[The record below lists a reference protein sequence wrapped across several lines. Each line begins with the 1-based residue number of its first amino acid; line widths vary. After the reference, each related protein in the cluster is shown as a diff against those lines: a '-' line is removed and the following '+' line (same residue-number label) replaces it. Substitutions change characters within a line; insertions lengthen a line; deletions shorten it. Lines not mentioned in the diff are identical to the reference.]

1 MMNIKLNPLWSK
13 TVLVITFSFLL
24 LLSSYVLLDPDGSS
38 KNLSNIYNFFATNFE
53 SFFLYFG
60 FGVLLIL
67 IFVGISSAGSKKII
81 LEGRKDYS
89 YFSWYS
95 MLFAT
100 GMGAA
105 LLYWS
110 TYEWLVYYTDP
121 IVLAPVAQLDGEE
134 QLLLKARS
142 YPLFHW
148 TFTGWALYILPTVAF
163 VFSLM
168 KNSNT
173 PLTFS
178 GILLK
183 KQSGPIR
190 IILDIF
196 FIGAILTGA
205 GVGLALSFP
214 LLSAAISKLF
224 NINQSLYLDF
234 LMLFICMCV
243 VAISVYRGLQNGIK
257 KLSNFNIIL
266 VIIFLFLILI
276 TGPTKYIIF
285 NTLESFSYVIKNYFS
300 LSLTKSKYSLDW
312 TVFYWAWYIALA
324 PAVGAFIVNIS
335 NNKTVRELIFGAI
348 IVGSL
353 GCIFHI
359 GVLSNISIYFYE
371 NAILDAP
378 KIYEDGSLT
387 SHALVVETIS
397 SLNFGLVFLIIFAII
412 AVVFLCTTYDSLSY
426 ILATASMK
434 NFKDKPTRSL
444 RVFFAI
450 ILMIQPALIM
460 FMGGKDSFMWLLV
473 VISVPLMVIYIFLIL
488 SIFKNAIKFKKS

>member
-1 MMNIKLNPLWSK
+1 MINIKLNPLWSK

-24 LLSSYVLLDPDGSS
+24 ILSSYVLLDPDGSAENLLKVYSFFS
-38 KNLSNIYNFFATNFE
+38 KNFE
-53 SFFLYFG
+53 SFFLFFG
-60 FGVLLIL
+60 FMTLVIL
-67 IFVGISSAGSKKII
+67 IIIAFSPAGSGVIK
-81 LEGRKDYS
+81 LEGRTNYS

-121 IVLAPVAQLDGEE
+121 IENNDQT
-134 QLLLKARS
+134 LLVSRS

-148 TFTGWALYILPTVAF
+148 MFTGWALYILPTVAF

-168 KNSNT
+168 RNINT

-183 KQSGPIR
+183 KQSGILR
-190 IILDIF
+190 IVLDVF

-214 LLSAAISKLF
+214 LMSAAISKIF
-224 NINQSLYLDF
+224 NLNQTIYLDF
-234 LMLFICMCV
+234 LMLFVCMCIV
-243 VAISVYRGLQNGIK
+243 SISVYRGLENGIK

-266 VIIFLFLILI
+266 VIIFLFLVLI
-276 TGPTKYIIF
+276 IGPTKYIIV
-285 NTLESFSYVIKNYFS
+285 NTLEPVSYVIKNYLS
-300 LSLTKSKYSLDW
+300 LSLVKSKYSLDW

-335 NNKTVRELIFGAI
+335 NNKTIRELIFGAL

-353 GCIFHI
+353 GCILHI
-359 GVLSNISIYFYE
+359 GILSNISIYFYE
-371 NAILDAP
+371 NGTLNAPEIFLDQ
-378 KIYEDGSLT
+378 SLT
-387 SHALVVETIS
+387 SHALVIETIS
-397 SLNFGLVFLIIFAII
+397 SLNFGNIFLILFAII

-426 ILATASMK
+426 ILASASMK
-434 NFKDKPTRSL
+434 NFKDTPSKNL

-460 FMGGKDSFMWLLV
+460 FLGGKDAFMWLLV
-473 VISVPLMVIYIFLIL
+473 IISVPLMFIYIFLII
-488 SIFKNAIKFKKS
+488 SIFQNAIKFKKS

>member
-1 MMNIKLNPLWSK
+1 MINIKLNPLWSK

-67 IFVGISSAGSKKII
+67 IFVGVSSAGSKKII

-121 IVLAPVAQLDGEE
+121 IDGEE
-134 QLLLKARS
+134 KSLLKARS

-214 LLSAAISKLF
+214 LLSAALSKLL

-234 LMLFICMCV
+234 LMLFICMCI

>member
-1 MMNIKLNPLWSK
+1 
-13 TVLVITFSFLL
+13 
-24 LLSSYVLLDPDGSS
+24 
-38 KNLSNIYNFFATNFE
+38 
-53 SFFLYFG
+53 
-60 FGVLLIL
+60 
-67 IFVGISSAGSKKII
+67 
-81 LEGRKDYS
+81 
-89 YFSWYS
+89 

-110 TYEWLVYYTDP
+110 TYEWLVYYTNP
-121 IVLAPVAQLDGEE
+121 IENNNQN
-134 QLLLKARS
+134 LLISRA

-148 TFTGWALYILPTVAF
+148 MFTGWALYILPTVAF

-178 GILLK
+178 GILLS
-183 KQSGPIR
+183 KQSG
-190 IILDIF
+190 ILRVVLDVF

-214 LLSAAISKLF
+214 LMSAAISKIFGLNQTLF
-224 NINQSLYLDF
+224 LDF
-234 LMLFICMCV
+234 LMLILCMLIV
-243 VAISVYRGLQNGIK
+243 SISVYRGLENGIK

-266 VIIFLFLILI
+266 VIIFLLLILI
-276 TGPTKYIIF
+276 TGPTKYIII
-285 NTLESFSYVIKNYFS
+285 NTLEPVAYVIKNYLN
-300 LSLTKSKYSLDW
+300 LSLVKSQYSLDW

-335 NNKTVRELIFGAI
+335 NDKTIRELIFGAL

-353 GCIFHI
+353 GTIFHI
-359 GVLSNISIYFYE
+359 GILSNVSIYFYE
-371 NAILDAP
+371 NGILNAP
-378 KIYEDGSLT
+378 KIFTDGSLS
-387 SHALVVETIS
+387 SHALVIETIS
-397 SLNFGLVFLIIFAII
+397 SLDFGNIFLILFAII

-434 NFKDKPTRSL
+434 NFKDTPSKNL
-444 RVFFAI
+444 RVFFAV

-460 FMGGKDSFMWLLV
+460 FLGGKDAFMWLLV
-473 VISVPLMVIYIFLIL
+473 IISVPLMFIYIFLII
-488 SIFKNAIKFKKS
+488 SIFKNAIKLRKS

>member
-1 MMNIKLNPLWSK
+1 MFNIKLNPLWSK

-24 LLSSYVLLDPDGSS
+24 LLSSYVLIDPEGSA
-38 KNLSNIYNFFATNFE
+38 KNLLNIYNFFAINFE

-60 FGVLLIL
+60 FGVLVFLI
-67 IFVGISSAGSKKII
+67 IIAISKSGSKKIS
-81 LEGRKDYS
+81 LQGRTTYS

-110 TYEWLVYYTDP
+110 TYEWLVYYTNP
-121 IVLAPVAQLDGEE
+121 ISGEE
-134 QLLLKARS
+134 QSLLKARS

-148 TFTGWALYILPTVAF
+148 TFTGWALYILPTVSF

-168 KNSNT
+168 KNPNT

-183 KQSGPIR
+183 EQSGPLR

-214 LLSAAISKLF
+214 LMSAAVSKLF
-224 NINQSLYLDF
+224 NLNQTIYLDF
-234 LMLFICMCV
+234 LMLLICMFI
-243 VAISVYRGLQNGIK
+243 VAISVYKGLQNGIR

-266 VIIFLFLILI
+266 VIIFLTLILLA
-276 TGPTKYIIF
+276 GPTKYIVT
-285 NTLESFSYVIKNYFS
+285 NTIEPFVYIVKNYLS
-300 LSLTKSKYSLDW
+300 LSLIKSQYSLDW

-335 NNKTVRELIFGAI
+335 NNKTVRELIVGAL

-353 GCIFHI
+353 GSIFHI

-371 NAILDAP
+371 NGILDAP
-378 KIYEDGSLT
+378 KIYLDQSLT

-397 SLNFGLVFLIIFAII
+397 SLNFGTFFLILFTVI

-434 NFKDKPTRSL
+434 NFKDTPSRSL
-444 RVFFAI
+444 RVFFAFI
-450 ILMIQPALIM
+450 IMIQPALIM
-460 FMGGKDSFMWLLV
+460 FLGGKDSFMWLLV
-473 VISVPLMVIYIFLIL
+473 VISVPLMIIYLFLIL
-488 SIFKNAIKFKKS
+488 SIIKNAIKLKKP